1 MNYVRLFLEF
11 LAKNRC
17 LGRYFY
23 NFEKQAKSEY
33 GSDYSREFNL
43 LLSGNPEIYITGAF
57 LFLETKEGQD
67 YWAGL
72 HSNWCAYLKINASNE
87 R

>member
-33 GSDYSREFNL
+33 GSDYAGKINS
-43 LLSGNPEIYITGAF
+43 LLSGNPKSYILAAF
-57 LFLETKEGQD
+57 RSSETKEGID
-67 YWAGL
+67 YWL
-72 HSNWCAYLKINASNE
+72 KLDCNWYAYLTINADNE